1 MSKSCSTASTGA
13 AVAEPASN
21 RAELATGSGASLC
34 DVLDRLLAKGVA
46 VQGDLVI
53 SVAGVDLIE
62 LRLCALLGA
71 VDTLARPRKPL
82 ETP

>member
-1 MSKSCSTASTGA
+1 
-13 AVAEPASN
+13 VAEPAPS
-21 RAELATGSGASLC
+21 RAEVGPGTGASLC

>member
-1 MSKSCSTASTGA
+1 
-13 AVAEPASN
+13 VAEPVPG
-21 RAELATGSGASLC
+21 RVEATAGASLC

-71 VDTLARPRKPL
+71 VDTLARPPKRL
-82 ETP
+82 ETR